1 MKGLR
6 QGLATRGEIC
16 REPGEPQP
24 DARYFGGWDPA
35 QTMLMQ
41 RTFWETA
48 QQSLSCAHLS

>member
-41 RTFWETA
+41 
-48 QQSLSCAHLS
+48 